1 MNKHILTDLTG
12 KPVTVTVSSRGIM
25 SIKQKDGTHRTKLS
39 DNLAKHFLKQLKEI
53 REESAKSGRSTSE
66 PNI

>member
-53 REESAKSGRSTSE
+53 GSE
-66 PNI
+66 GGEVS